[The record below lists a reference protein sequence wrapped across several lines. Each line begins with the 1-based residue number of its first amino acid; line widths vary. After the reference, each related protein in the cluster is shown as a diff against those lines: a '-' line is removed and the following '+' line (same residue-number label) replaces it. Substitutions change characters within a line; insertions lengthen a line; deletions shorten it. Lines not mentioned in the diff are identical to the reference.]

1 MYPLLEYI
9 RSSSAGNYERVNLLQ
24 RLLCRASASAGSV
37 PYCQNL
43 RNISFHPDD
52 KLNESKEYVEDPY
65 YHRLNMVRKL
75 PAVESVAFKL
85 VTWSNEAGIPPP
97 PRSANYSKVSFTH
110 SLMESWDL
118 CRIIGSAKT
127 LKSFTSTI
135 GGRLYPESGNP
146 VLCVTPILKS
156 LWIHRQTLEELNL
169 DMESQTPRHELYDV
183 EYQPCQDDGMTEED
197 QKDYEEQWADEL
209 QELAAPEIAPVR
221 VSLKDFPQLKN
232 LSIGAHTLCYLARGV
247 GDGKEQLDSKSFN
260 LVDHIPS
267 TLESLRIYGHGQP
280 ADTPYLD
287 YESDLDVNAQIE
299 ELAREKDAKLP
310 GLKIFEGVD
319 PCIPNGRTVDEE
331 EDEDDLELFW
341 KDPDD
346 NRFDEVDDNV

>member
-1 MYPLLEYI
+1 LLLTSNTDLIQAIQFKDALITLLVAAAPNLEFISMYPLLEYI
-9 RSSSAGNYERVNLLQ
+9 QSSSAGNFERVNLLE
-24 RLLCRASASAGSV
+24 RLLCRASTSAESV

-43 RNISFHPDD
+43 RSINFHPDD

-97 PRSANYSKVSFTH
+97 SRSANYSKVSFTH

-118 CRIIGSAKT
+118 CRIIESAKT

-135 GGRLYPESGNP
+135 GGRLYPEGGNP
-146 VLCVTPILKS
+146 VLCVTPIFKS

-169 DMESQTPRHELYDV
+169 DMGSQTPRQELYDE
-183 EYQPCQDDGMTEED
+183 EYQPCQEDGMTEED

-209 QELAAPEIAPVR
+209 QKLAAPEIAPVR

-247 GDGKEQLDSKSFN
+247 GDDKKQLDSKSFN

-267 TLESLRIYGHGQP
+267 TLESLQIYGHGQP

-287 YESDLDVNAQIE
+287 YESDLDVNAKIE
-299 ELAREKDAKLP
+299 ELAREKEAKLP
-310 GLKIFEGVD
+310 GLKIFEGV
-319 PCIPNGRTVDEE
+319 
-331 EDEDDLELFW
+331 
-341 KDPDD
+341 
-346 NRFDEVDDNV
+346 